1 MDHTLGGCFV
11 YHAYRFTVH
20 GLQIRIPCGN
30 SSIKF
35 LQRGLQTRF
44 DHAIA
49 AGTSFFNFYAL
60 HRRFNVRHIPSPPR
74 GINLTL
80 SIVPWDEPHC
90 K

>member
-30 SSIKF
+30 TASNFFKEVFKRDLIMRLRPARLSSTF
-35 LQRGLQTRF
+35 TRF
-44 DHAIA
+44 IA
-49 AGTSFFNFYAL
+49 DLMLGIFL
-60 HRRFNVRHIPSPPR
+60 HLP